1 MKLLDIMTQCG
12 ARVCDGAEYQWTC
25 YGPMAHIMEFADVT
39 GEPFCSIV
47 FDKKNYTVYEVE
59 VFVPG
64 QTQVFKWHD
73 ADHEPAHN
81 LEAQERNVDIT
92 VAYDDVKYD
101 RVVDEDTILQYAKDV
116 GEMYYDDLPIPE
128 DQL

>member
-1 MKLLDIMTQCG
+1 MKLMDIITQCG
-12 ARVCDGAEYQWTC
+12 ARVCDGAEYQWAC
-25 YGPMAHIMEFADVT
+25 YGPTAHIMEFADVT
-39 GEPFCSIV
+39 GEPYCSVV

-64 QTQVFKWHD
+64 QPQVFKWHD
-73 ADHEPAHN
+73 SEHESAHN
-81 LEAQERNVDIT
+81 LEAQEREVDIT

-101 RVVDEDTILQYAKDV
+101 KVVDVDVILQYAKDV

-128 DQL
+128 D